1 MMNEKLMLLLLIGSK
16 RTNKVDDLMKFDVV
30 LSTCNYINNISLL
43 YLSLIFI
50 YTLDSVIES
59 CFRRQEYGVKR
70 MALGS
75 PTLLKEKSILHKIKW
90 HRIVLDEA
98 HNIKDRACNTARA
111 VVKKKKTTF
120 FMHLLK
126 VYFI

>member
-1 MMNEKLMLLLLIGSK
+1 MLNEKLILLLLIGSK

-30 LSTCNYINNISLL
+30 LSTCEYMNNISFL

-70 MALGS
+70 MVQGS

-111 VVKKKKTTF
+111 VVKKKKINF
-120 FMHLLK
+120 F
-126 VYFI
+126 YAFY